1 MHQKWCEVIGIIEL
15 PKINADCFR
24 HRRIY
29 MKTKQIISIALML
42 ALLVTASSGCGT
54 KESASPNN
62 KEESTSVIS
71 SETSEIKEN
80 EESKSTSTPAAEK
93 KTHSEYVKTY
103 SVYAE
108 QGAVVTWFDPKTGQ
122 FRYKDKCETCGQ
134 VASGEHS
141 GGLFVGEG
149 SSYNAGFTCT
159 NSNCSMWGKP
169 QRAIISCSTSGE
181 WIEVDD

>member
-1 MHQKWCEVIGIIEL
+1 
-15 PKINADCFR
+15 
-24 HRRIY
+24 

-42 ALLVTASSGCGT
+42 ALLVTAFSGCGT
-54 KESASPNN
+54 KESTSTNN
-62 KEESTSVIS
+62 KEESSSVVS
-71 SETSEIKEN
+71 SEMKENGDSAVTSEAQTEN
-80 EESKSTSTPAAEK
+80 N
-93 KTHSEYVKTY
+93 THSEHVKTY

-134 VASGEHS
+134 VAGGEHS

-159 NSNCSMWGKP
+159 NSKCSMWGKS

-181 WIEVDD
+181 WVEVED

>member
-1 MHQKWCEVIGIIEL
+1 
-15 PKINADCFR
+15 
-24 HRRIY
+24 
-29 MKTKQIISIALML
+29 MKTKQIISLALML
-42 ALLVTASSGCGT
+42 ALLVTAISGCGT
-54 KESASPNN
+54 TEGSSTNN
-62 KEESTSVIS
+62 DEESTSVIS
-71 SETSEIKEN
+71 SEMKEN
-80 EESKSTSTPAAEK
+80 EESKSIGESTVEK

-108 QGAVVTWFDPKTGQ
+108 QGAVVTWFDSETGQ

-159 NSNCSMWGKP
+159 NSKCSMWGKS

-181 WIEVDD
+181 WIEVED

>member
-1 MHQKWCEVIGIIEL
+1 
-15 PKINADCFR
+15 
-24 HRRIY
+24 
-29 MKTKQIISIALML
+29 MKEN
-42 ALLVTASSGCGT
+42 GD
-54 KESASPNN
+54 SA
-62 KEESTSVIS
+62 V
-71 SETSEIKEN
+71 TSEAQTEN
-80 EESKSTSTPAAEK
+80 N
-93 KTHSEYVKTY
+93 THSEYVKTY

-134 VASGEHS
+134 VAGGEHS

-159 NSNCSMWGKP
+159 NSKCSMWGKS

-181 WIEVDD
+181 WVEVED

>member
-1 MHQKWCEVIGIIEL
+1 
-15 PKINADCFR
+15 
-24 HRRIY
+24 

-71 SETSEIKEN
+71 SEASEIKEN

-108 QGAVVTWFDPKTGQ
+108 QGAVVTWFDSKTGQ

-159 NSNCSMWGKP
+159 NSNCSMWGKS

-181 WIEVDD
+181 WIEADN

>member
-1 MHQKWCEVIGIIEL
+1 
-15 PKINADCFR
+15 
-24 HRRIY
+24 

-42 ALLVTASSGCGT
+42 ALLVTAISGCGT
-54 KESASPNN
+54 KEGASTNN
-62 KEESTSVIS
+62 NEESTSVVS
-71 SETSEIKEN
+71 SKMKEN
-80 EESKSTSTPAAEK
+80 EESKSTSKATAEK
-93 KTHSEYVKTY
+93 KTHSEYIKTY

-108 QGAVVTWFDPKTGQ
+108 QGAVVTWSDPKTGQ

-141 GGLFVGEG
+141 GGLFVREG

-159 NSNCSMWGKP
+159 NSNCSMWGKS

>member
-1 MHQKWCEVIGIIEL
+1 
-15 PKINADCFR
+15 
-24 HRRIY
+24 
-29 MKTKQIISIALML
+29 MKTKQIISIALTL
-42 ALLVTASSGCGT
+42 VLLVTAITGCGT
-54 KESASPNN
+54 KEVSSTNN
-62 KEESTSVIS
+62 NEESTSAVS
-71 SETSEIKEN
+71 SEMKEN
-80 EESKSTSTPAAEK
+80 EESISTTKPATVK
-93 KTHSEYVKTY
+93 KTHCEYVKTY

-108 QGAVVTWFDPKTGQ
+108 QGAVVTWSDPKTGQ

-159 NSNCSMWGKP
+159 NSKCSMWGKS

>member
-1 MHQKWCEVIGIIEL
+1 
-15 PKINADCFR
+15 
-24 HRRIY
+24 

-42 ALLVTASSGCGT
+42 ILLVTAFSGCGK
-54 KESASPNN
+54 KEGASTNN
-62 KEESTSVIS
+62 KEESTSVVS
-71 SETSEIKEN
+71 SEMKEN
-80 EESKSTSTPAAEK
+80 EESEATSKATTEK

-108 QGAVVTWFDPKTGQ
+108 QGAVVTWSDPKTGQ

-159 NSNCSMWGKP
+159 NSKCSMWGKS

-181 WIEVDD
+181 WIEVED

>member
-1 MHQKWCEVIGIIEL
+1 
-15 PKINADCFR
+15 
-24 HRRIY
+24 

-42 ALLVTASSGCGT
+42 VLLVTAISGCGT
-54 KESASPNN
+54 KEGSSTNN
-62 KEESTSVIS
+62 NEEESTFVVS
-71 SETSEIKEN
+71 SEMKEN
-80 EESKSTSTPAAEK
+80 EESKSTGTSTAEK
-93 KTHSEYVKTY
+93 ETHSEYVKTY

-108 QGAVVTWFDPKTGQ
+108 QGAVVTWSDPKTGQ
-122 FRYKDKCETCGQ
+122 FRYKDKCETCGK

-141 GGLFVGEG
+141 GGLFVRGG

-159 NSNCSMWGKP
+159 NSKCSMWGKS

>member
-1 MHQKWCEVIGIIEL
+1 
-15 PKINADCFR
+15 
-24 HRRIY
+24 

-42 ALLVTASSGCGT
+42 ALLVTAFSGCGT
-54 KESASPNN
+54 KEGASTNN
-62 KEESTSVIS
+62 NEEESLSVVS
-71 SETSEIKEN
+71 SEMKAN
-80 EESKSTSTPAAEK
+80 EESKSTGESAAEK

-103 SVYAE
+103 SVYTE

-141 GGLFVGEG
+141 GGLFVGDG

-159 NSNCSMWGKP
+159 NSKCSMWGKS

-181 WIEVDD
+181 WIEVAD

>member
-1 MHQKWCEVIGIIEL
+1 
-15 PKINADCFR
+15 
-24 HRRIY
+24 
-29 MKTKQIISIALML
+29 MKTKRIISIALML
-42 ALLVTASSGCGT
+42 ALLVTAISGCGT
-54 KESASPNN
+54 KEGSSTNN
-62 KEESTSVIS
+62 NEEESPSVVS
-71 SETSEIKEN
+71 SEMKANDEIK
-80 EESKSTSTPAAEK
+80 STGELAAEK

-108 QGAVVTWFDPKTGQ
+108 QGAVVTWFDSETGQ

-159 NSNCSMWGKP
+159 NSKCSMWGKS
-169 QRAIISCSTSGE
+169 QRAIIGCSTSGE
-181 WIEVDD
+181 WIEVED

>member
-1 MHQKWCEVIGIIEL
+1 
-15 PKINADCFR
+15 
-24 HRRIY
+24 

-42 ALLVTASSGCGT
+42 ALLVTAFSGCGT
-54 KESASPNN
+54 KESTSTNN
-62 KEESTSVIS
+62 KEESSSVVS
-71 SETSEIKEN
+71 SGMEENGDSAVTSEAQTEN
-80 EESKSTSTPAAEK
+80 N
-93 KTHSEYVKTY
+93 THSEYVKTY

-134 VASGEHS
+134 VAGGEHS

-159 NSNCSMWGKP
+159 NSKCSMWGKS

-181 WIEVDD
+181 WVEVED

>member
-1 MHQKWCEVIGIIEL
+1 
-15 PKINADCFR
+15 
-24 HRRIY
+24 

-42 ALLVTASSGCGT
+42 ALLVTAFSGCGT
-54 KESASPNN
+54 KEGSSTSN
-62 KEESTSVIS
+62 KEESTSVVS
-71 SETSEIKEN
+71 SEMKEN
-80 EESKSTSTPAAEK
+80 EESKSGSKTSAEK

-108 QGAVVTWFDPKTGQ
+108 QGAVVTWSDPKTGQ
-122 FRYKDKCETCGQ
+122 FRYKDKCETCRQ
-134 VASGEHS
+134 VASGEHI

-159 NSNCSMWGKP
+159 NSNCSMWGKS

>member
-1 MHQKWCEVIGIIEL
+1 
-15 PKINADCFR
+15 
-24 HRRIY
+24 
-29 MKTKQIISIALML
+29 MKTKHIISLALML
-42 ALLVTASSGCGT
+42 GLSVTAINGCGT
-54 KESASPNN
+54 KEDSSANK
-62 KEESTSVIS
+62 KEESAYAVS
-71 SETSEIKEN
+71 SEMK
-80 EESKSTSTPAAEK
+80 EESISTTKPEAEK

-108 QGAVVTWFDPKTGQ
+108 QGAVVTWYDSQTGQ

-134 VASGEHS
+134 VSSSEHS

-159 NSNCSMWGKP
+159 NSDCSMWGKP
-169 QRAIISCSTSGE
+169 QRAVISCSTSDE

>member
-1 MHQKWCEVIGIIEL
+1 
-15 PKINADCFR
+15 
-24 HRRIY
+24 

-42 ALLVTASSGCGT
+42 ILLVTAFSGCGT
-54 KESASPNN
+54 KEGASTNN
-62 KEESTSVIS
+62 NEESTSVVS
-71 SETSEIKEN
+71 SKMKEN
-80 EESKSTSTPAAEK
+80 EEGKSAGKPSTEK
-93 KTHSEYVKTY
+93 KTHSEYIKTY

-108 QGAVVTWFDPKTGQ
+108 QGAVVTWSDPKTGQ

-141 GGLFVGEG
+141 GGLFVREG

-159 NSNCSMWGKP
+159 NSNCSMWGKS

>member
-1 MHQKWCEVIGIIEL
+1 
-15 PKINADCFR
+15 
-24 HRRIY
+24 
-29 MKTKQIISIALML
+29 MKTKQIISLALML
-42 ALLVTASSGCGT
+42 ALLVTAFSGCGT
-54 KESASPNN
+54 KEGSSTNN
-62 KEESTSVIS
+62 KEESNSVVS
-71 SETSEIKEN
+71 AEMKEN
-80 EESKSTSTPAAEK
+80 EESISTSKPSTEK

-108 QGAVVTWFDPKTGQ
+108 QGAVVTWSDPKTGQ

-149 SSYNAGFTCT
+149 SYYNAGFTCT
-159 NSNCSMWGKP
+159 NSNCSMWGKS
-169 QRAIISCSTSGE
+169 QRAIISCRTSGE

>member
-1 MHQKWCEVIGIIEL
+1 
-15 PKINADCFR
+15 
-24 HRRIY
+24 

-42 ALLVTASSGCGT
+42 VLLVTAFSGCGT
-54 KESASPNN
+54 KESTSTNN
-62 KEESTSVIS
+62 KEESSSVVS
-71 SETSEIKEN
+71 SEMKENGDSAVTSEAQTEN
-80 EESKSTSTPAAEK
+80 N
-93 KTHSEYVKTY
+93 THSEYVKTY

-134 VASGEHS
+134 VAGGEHS

-159 NSNCSMWGKP
+159 NSKCSMWGKS

-181 WIEVDD
+181 WVEVED

>member
-1 MHQKWCEVIGIIEL
+1 
-15 PKINADCFR
+15 
-24 HRRIY
+24 

-42 ALLVTASSGCGT
+42 ALLVTAFSGCGT
-54 KESASPNN
+54 KESTSTNN
-62 KEESTSVIS
+62 KEESSSVVS
-71 SETSEIKEN
+71 SEMKENGDSAVTSEAQTEN
-80 EESKSTSTPAAEK
+80 N
-93 KTHSEYVKTY
+93 THSEYVKTY

-134 VASGEHS
+134 VAGGEHS

-159 NSNCSMWGKP
+159 NSKCSMWGKP

-181 WIEVDD
+181 WVEVED

>member
-1 MHQKWCEVIGIIEL
+1 
-15 PKINADCFR
+15 
-24 HRRIY
+24 
-29 MKTKQIISIALML
+29 MKTRQIISIALML
-42 ALLVTASSGCGT
+42 ALLVIVISGCGK
-54 KESASPNN
+54 KEGSSTNDN
-62 KEESTSVIS
+62 EEESPSVVS
-71 SETSEIKEN
+71 SEMKAN
-80 EESKSTSTPAAEK
+80 EESKSTGESAAEK

-108 QGAVVTWFDPKTGQ
+108 QGAVVTWSDPKTGQ
-122 FRYKDKCETCGQ
+122 FSYKDKCETCGQ

-159 NSNCSMWGKP
+159 NSNCSMWGKS

>member
-1 MHQKWCEVIGIIEL
+1 
-15 PKINADCFR
+15 
-24 HRRIY
+24 
-29 MKTKQIISIALML
+29 MKTKQIISLALML
-42 ALLVTASSGCGT
+42 ALLVTAFSGCGT
-54 KESASPNN
+54 KEGSSTNN
-62 KEESTSVIS
+62 KEESTSVVS
-71 SETSEIKEN
+71 AEMKEN
-80 EESKSTSTPAAEK
+80 EESISTTKPSTKK

-108 QGAVVTWFDPKTGQ
+108 QGAVVTWSDPKTGQ

-159 NSNCSMWGKP
+159 NSNCSMWGKS
-169 QRAIISCSTSGE
+169 QRAIIGCSTSGE
-181 WIEVDD
+181 WIEVED

>member
-1 MHQKWCEVIGIIEL
+1 
-15 PKINADCFR
+15 
-24 HRRIY
+24 

-42 ALLVTASSGCGT
+42 ALLVSVITGCGT
-54 KESASPNN
+54 KEDPSTSNN
-62 KEESTSVIS
+62 EESISAVS
-71 SETSEIKEN
+71 SEMKEN
-80 EESKSTSTPAAEK
+80 EESKSASKPSIEK

-108 QGAVVTWFDPKTGQ
+108 QGAVVTWSDPKTGQ

-159 NSNCSMWGKP
+159 NSNCSMWGKS
-169 QRAIISCSTSGE
+169 QRAIISCSASGE

>member
-1 MHQKWCEVIGIIEL
+1 
-15 PKINADCFR
+15 
-24 HRRIY
+24 
-29 MKTKQIISIALML
+29 MKTKQIISLALML
-42 ALLVTASSGCGT
+42 ALLVTVITGCGT
-54 KESASPNN
+54 KEGSSTNN
-62 KEESTSVIS
+62 NEESTSVVS
-71 SETSEIKEN
+71 AEMKEN
-80 EESKSTSTPAAEK
+80 EESISTTKPATEN

-108 QGAVVTWFDPKTGQ
+108 QGAVVTWSDPKTGQ

-149 SSYNAGFTCT
+149 SYYNAGFTCT
-159 NSNCSMWGKP
+159 NSNCSMWGKS

>member
-1 MHQKWCEVIGIIEL
+1 MPYL
-15 PKINADCFR
+15 PKRKKKAYQQQNR
-24 HRRIY
+24 
-29 MKTKQIISIALML
+29 KQR
-42 ALLVTASSGCGT
+42 
-54 KESASPNN
+54 
-62 KEESTSVIS
+62 
-71 SETSEIKEN
+71 
-80 EESKSTSTPAAEK
+80 K

-108 QGAVVTWFDPKTGQ
+108 QGAVVTWYDSQTGQ

-149 SSYNAGFTCT
+149 LSYNAGFTCT
-159 NSNCSMWGKP
+159 NSDCSMWGKP

>member
-1 MHQKWCEVIGIIEL
+1 MIQRRGGRAQSVRPPCTIYAEWMHHFSGGCAPQGAVSPHPWGGIF
-15 PKINADCFR
+15 K
-24 HRRIY
+24 
-29 MKTKQIISIALML
+29 
-42 ALLVTASSGCGT
+42 
-54 KESASPNN
+54 
-62 KEESTSVIS
+62 
-71 SETSEIKEN
+71 N
-80 EESKSTSTPAAEK
+80 EESKSASKPSIEK

-108 QGAVVTWFDPKTGQ
+108 QGAVVTWSDPKTGQ

-159 NSNCSMWGKP
+159 NSNCSMWGKS
-169 QRAIISCSTSGE
+169 QRAIISCSASGE

>member
-1 MHQKWCEVIGIIEL
+1 
-15 PKINADCFR
+15 
-24 HRRIY
+24 
-29 MKTKQIISIALML
+29 MKTKQIISLALML
-42 ALLVTASSGCGT
+42 ALLVTAISGCGT
-54 KESASPNN
+54 KEGSSTNN
-62 KEESTSVIS
+62 NEEESTFVVS
-71 SETSEIKEN
+71 SEMKEN
-80 EESKSTSTPAAEK
+80 EESKSTGTSTAEK

-108 QGAVVTWFDPKTGQ
+108 QGAVVTWSDPKTGQ

-159 NSNCSMWGKP
+159 NSKCSMWGKS

-181 WIEVDD
+181 WIEVED